1 MFVQEKFYEN
11 IKVDLSLRLFS
22 NYLYM
27 PYLKHMKSNPEELSR
42 NVTLNCGAMTI
53 YLDHISRLIREIVA
67 VFVILLLLIWV
78 SPIAIIGVFLF
89 MASLVFFYLSKIK
102 PKIDKKSTRN
112 TQIVKENLKSIN
124 EVFGSIKDLK
134 VLMKEGEIFNEFKKN
149 ISNFEKNLF
158 FFHIFER
165 LPRIAIELISILL
178 LSIIAIFLI
187 GSNQSY
193 QYFLPILS
201 LITVSVFRFIP
212 AFLSINS
219 AKYYISLLTPN
230 LINLSTSIT
239 SFKERNVKNNEVK
252 NINYPI
258 FSKELENKF
267 ISLKNVSFSYPGSD
281 TSPLRRVTLD
291 IEKNKIIGITGQT
304 GAGKSTLFYIMLG
317 LLEPTEGAVYN
328 YGKNIHVDN
337 QMWRKKLGYISQ
349 NIFLF
354 DSTIE
359 KNITFDFSN
368 EYTNKQKLKSVL
380 KYAQLKEKIEK
391 MPDGLQTIVGNN
403 GIRLSGGE
411 RQRVAISRALYQ
423 DTEILFLDE
432 FTSALDN
439 QTEKLVMNEII
450 KNFKDKTI
458 ILIAHRKSLLDYCD
472 VIWELESGQLR
483 GVNKK

>member
-1 MFVQEKFYEN
+1 M
-11 IKVDLSLRLFS
+11 
-22 NYLYM
+22 
-27 PYLKHMKSNPEELSR
+27 
-42 NVTLNCGAMTI
+42 
-53 YLDHISRLIREIVA
+53 
-67 VFVILLLLIWV
+67 
-78 SPIAIIGVFLF
+78 
-89 MASLVFFYLSKIK
+89 
-102 PKIDKKSTRN
+102 
-112 TQIVKENLKSIN
+112 
-124 EVFGSIKDLK
+124 
-134 VLMKEGEIFNEFKKN
+134 
-149 ISNFEKNLF
+149 
-158 FFHIFER
+158 
-165 LPRIAIELISILL
+165 PRIAIELISILL

-201 LITVSVFRFIP
+201 LITVSVFRFIQ

-359 KNITFDFSN
+359 KI
-368 EYTNKQKLKSVL
+368 
-380 KYAQLKEKIEK
+380 
-391 MPDGLQTIVGNN
+391 
-403 GIRLSGGE
+403 
-411 RQRVAISRALYQ
+411 
-423 DTEILFLDE
+423 
-432 FTSALDN
+432 
-439 QTEKLVMNEII
+439 
-450 KNFKDKTI
+450 
-458 ILIAHRKSLLDYCD
+458 SLLTL
-472 VIWELESGQLR
+472 VTNTQTNRS
-483 GVNKK
+483 

>member
-1 MFVQEKFYEN
+1 
-11 IKVDLSLRLFS
+11 
-22 NYLYM
+22 
-27 PYLKHMKSNPEELSR
+27 
-42 NVTLNCGAMTI
+42 
-53 YLDHISRLIREIVA
+53 
-67 VFVILLLLIWV
+67 
-78 SPIAIIGVFLF
+78 
-89 MASLVFFYLSKIK
+89 
-102 PKIDKKSTRN
+102 
-112 TQIVKENLKSIN
+112 
-124 EVFGSIKDLK
+124 
-134 VLMKEGEIFNEFKKN
+134 
-149 ISNFEKNLF
+149 
-158 FFHIFER
+158 
-165 LPRIAIELISILL
+165 
-178 LSIIAIFLI
+178 
-187 GSNQSY
+187 
-193 QYFLPILS
+193 
-201 LITVSVFRFIP
+201 
-212 AFLSINS
+212 
-219 AKYYISLLTPN
+219 
-230 LINLSTSIT
+230 
-239 SFKERNVKNNEVK
+239 
-252 NINYPI
+252 
-258 FSKELENKF
+258 
-267 ISLKNVSFSYPGSD
+267 
-281 TSPLRRVTLD
+281 
-291 IEKNKIIGITGQT
+291 
-304 GAGKSTLFYIMLG
+304 MLG

-483 GVNKK
+483 VVNKK